1 MICCWC
7 FLFEKMPKTF
17 WCLPFIEGFEI
28 LKSLFLLNCLT
39 LLRPLKWKL
48 HNPLGAEVCS
58 FTLYTSSSSRQNICS
73 CEKSTF
79 FFFLTYKRGEGKTFD
94 ELLKDYSND
103 KRLVMT
109 QLSVQTQENWGQLNQ
124 VITIVK

>member
-7 FLFEKMPKTF
+7 FLLEKMPKTF

-28 LKSLFLLNCLT
+28 IIFIKLFDPIT
-39 LLRPLKWKL
+39 SSEVETPQ
-48 HNPLGAEVCS
+48 PLGGRGLLLHSLHLFKLQTEHLQLWKEHV
-58 FTLYTSSSSRQNICS
+58 
-73 CEKSTF
+73 
-79 FFFLTYKRGEGKTFD
+79 FLFSDVQKGGGKTFD